1 MSINIRLYKAVEEG
15 NLINE
20 LELIY
25 SCVNIM
31 FIFIIID

>member
-20 LELIY
+20 LELIH
-25 SCVNIM
+25 SCKILCL
-31 FIFIIID
+31 FL